1 MNVLAMLFVEPG
13 DNASLVSLLKQ
24 VVVSKTTATLS
35 KVSEEREEDTGKQL
49 KLDYFSFIKLMLDA
63 LNR

>member
-13 DNASLVSLLKQ
+13 DNASQVPLLKQ

-35 KVSEEREEDTGKQL
+35 KVPEEREEDTGKQL